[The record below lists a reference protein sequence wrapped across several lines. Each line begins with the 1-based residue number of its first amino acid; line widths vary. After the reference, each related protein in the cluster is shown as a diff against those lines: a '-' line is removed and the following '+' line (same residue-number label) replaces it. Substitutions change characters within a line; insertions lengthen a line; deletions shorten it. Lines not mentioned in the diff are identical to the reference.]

1 MMSVGTEPSPGYTP
15 SCRLAMRDSWVKPIA
30 FFPPPP
36 LVLGWS
42 LPKSSITGSLSPVLP
57 SQPGLSRVWPCCWS
71 RAGFAATASP
81 GPRRAAAWMLLGFPG
96 SAQSCSCLQQ
106 LAGRWPGFCLLLS
119 EQTFSFLPP
128 GPFSEDIK
136 LLAHCPRLLLPAA
149 LPGTTT
155 SGQVAEPALSSS
167 VLPA

>member
-1 MMSVGTEPSPGYTP
+1 MD
-15 SCRLAMRDSWVKPIA
+15 A
-30 FFPPPP
+30 
-36 LVLGWS
+36 
-42 LPKSSITGSLSPVLP
+42 
-57 SQPGLSRVWPCCWS
+57 PGLSRIS
-71 RAGFAATASP
+71 SGLFS
-81 GPRRAAAWMLLGFPG
+81 
-96 SAQSCSCLQQ
+96 SCLQQ
-106 LAGRWPGFCLLLS
+106 LAGQWPGFCLLLS

-155 SGQVAEPALSSS
+155 SGQVAEPALSFS

>member
-1 MMSVGTEPSPGYTP
+1 MSVGTEPSPGYAP
-15 SCRLAMRDSWVKPIA
+15 SYRLAMCDSWVKPIA
-30 FFPPPP
+30 FF
-36 LVLGWS
+36 LLHHWS
-42 LPKSSITGSLSPVLP
+42 LGGPCPNHPSLALCPLSCPL
-57 SQPGLSRVWPCCWS
+57 SQAWAESGLAAGHVWV
-71 RAGFAATASP
+71 SP
-81 GPRRAAAWMLLGFPG
+81 GPRRAAVWMLLDFPG